1 MAYDVSRLK
10 LEGIRIQKLNDC
22 RISQETGGHG
32 ELFLHAYIE
41 EDVFEELESLQP
53 IRLYVSGKQE
63 QTIFCGVLTDFIE
76 KSVGGFKEIWLEA
89 KSYTYLMDIKKRS
102 RTFQDITMTY
112 MQLLASVLNEYGDVD
127 FIAAIQDRPIGEL
140 AVQYQETDWNFL
152 KRIFSRIYSPLTG
165 EMRFPAIRVY
175 AGVPMREEEIESY
188 ELKEVT
194 HDLER
199 CAALREWGYEIRDVD
214 GIRCRIKTGQSCGI
228 FSSCQMHGSM
238 MVAESLHGYL
248 EQGLFWTEAV
258 LGRKE
263 GIVEMPRF
271 PMDLVG
277 LALEGTVLDV
287 QGEHVR
293 LHFSIDG
300 EQESDDCYWFPY
312 STPSSSPDGSG
323 WYYMPEIGDRL
334 RVYFPTKQMRDV
346 LAISAVSSYEGKD
359 GPDRMADTST
369 KYLRS
374 ASGQEMNLSDQGAY
388 FASADE
394 MASMMVGN
402 DGKISIKGQQIE
414 ITAKESI
421 DVMEAQEVT
430 FHSKTGAVYQC
441 SQGGKLELESG
452 GNLKISGSKLNID

>member
-76 KSVGGFKEIWLEA
+76 KSAGEFKEIWLEA

-112 MQLLASVLNEYGDVD
+112 TQLLASVLNEYGDVD

-194 HDLER
+194 HDFER
-199 CAALREWGYEIRDVD
+199 CAALRVQDKNR
-214 GIRCRIKTGQSCGI
+214 
-228 FSSCQMHGSM
+228 
-238 MVAESLHGYL
+238 
-248 EQGLFWTEAV
+248 AV
-258 LGRKE
+258 
-263 GIVEMPRF
+263 
-271 PMDLVG
+271 
-277 LALEGTVLDV
+277 
-287 QGEHVR
+287 
-293 LHFSIDG
+293 
-300 EQESDDCYWFPY
+300 
-312 STPSSSPDGSG
+312 
-323 WYYMPEIGDRL
+323 
-334 RVYFPTKQMRDV
+334 MRH
-346 LAISAVSSYEGKD
+346 I
-359 GPDRMADTST
+359 
-369 KYLRS
+369 
-374 ASGQEMNLSDQGAY
+374 
-388 FASADE
+388 
-394 MASMMVGN
+394 
-402 DGKISIKGQQIE
+402 
-414 ITAKESI
+414 
-421 DVMEAQEVT
+421 
-430 FHSKTGAVYQC
+430 
-441 SQGGKLELESG
+441 
-452 GNLKISGSKLNID
+452 

>member
-1 MAYDVSRLK
+1 MAYDVSQLR
-10 LEGIRIQKLNDC
+10 LEGLKIQKLNDC
-22 RISQETGGHG
+22 RICQKTGEHG
-32 ELFLHAYIE
+32 ELFLRAYVE

-53 IRLYVSGKQE
+53 IRLYIPGKQE

-76 KSVGGFKEIWLEA
+76 ESAGGLKEIQLKA
-89 KSYTYLMDIKKRS
+89 RSYTYLMDIKKKS
-102 RTFQDITMTY
+102 RTFQDISMTY
-112 MQLLASVLNEYGDVD
+112 TQLLASVLNEYGDVD
-127 FIAAIQDRPIGEL
+127 FIAAVQDYPIGEL

-152 KRIFSRIYSPLTG
+152 KRIFSRIYSSLTG
-165 EMRFPAIRVY
+165 EMRIPAIRVY
-175 AGVPMREEEIESY
+175 AGVPVREDEIDNY

-194 HDLER
+194 CDYER
-199 CAALREWGYEIRDVD
+199 CAALREWGYELRDMD
-214 GIRCRIKTGQSCGI
+214 GVRCRIKTGQPCGI
-228 FSSCQMHGSM
+228 FGNCQIYGSA
-238 MVAESLHGYL
+238 MVAENLLGYL
-248 EQGLFWTEAV
+248 EQGLFWTEIV
-258 LGRKE
+258 LSRRE
-263 GIVEMPRF
+263 GIVEVPRF
-271 PMDLVG
+271 PMNLVG

-293 LHFSIDG
+293 LHFNIDG
-300 EQESDDCYWFPY
+300 KRESNDCYWFPY

-334 RVYFPTKQMRDV
+334 RVYFPTKQMKDV

-359 GPDRMADTST
+359 GPDRMADTSI

-374 ASGQEMNLSDQGAY
+374 ASGQEMNLSRQGAY
-388 FASADE
+388 FASAHK

-414 ITAKESI
+414 ITAEESI
-421 DVMEAQEVT
+421 DVMEAREIT

-441 SQGGKLELESG
+441 SKGGTLELENG